1 MNNLSYIPQ
10 FVSVSDL
17 QRNYPALLKTL
28 KMTKKP
34 LLVLKKNDLEAV
46 ILTPDFYQSMM
57 EKIQTLL
64 NPISYRN
71 TTGVFR
77 MATSSLIAT
86 IAVGDA
92 PDLRISPMTL

>member
-17 QRNYPALLKTL
+17 QRNYPTLLKTL

-46 ILTPDFYQSMM
+46 ILTPDLYQSMM
-57 EKIQTLL
+57 EKIQVYDEKEALL
-64 NPISYRN
+64 AISNYKKEKAAKKLKKMKSIKEL
-71 TTGVFR
+71 FE
-77 MATSSLIAT
+77 
-86 IAVGDA
+86 
-92 PDLRISPMTL
+92 